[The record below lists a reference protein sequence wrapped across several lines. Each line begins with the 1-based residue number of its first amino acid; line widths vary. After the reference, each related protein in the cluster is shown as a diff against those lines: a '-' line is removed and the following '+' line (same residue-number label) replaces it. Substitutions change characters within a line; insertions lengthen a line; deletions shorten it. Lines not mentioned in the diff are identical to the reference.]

1 LLVGFILL
9 YLAASVA
16 VGLYAATR
24 VRGARDYAVAGKR
37 FGTPVVMATVFATW
51 FGAETVLGIPAT
63 FLKEGL
69 RGLVADPFAAV
80 ACLALV
86 GLVFARRFHRLDLL
100 TLGDYFR
107 ARYDRGTELVLSLT
121 IAFSYVGW
129 IAAQLVALGLAF
141 SVLSGGAIDTRT
153 GIVIGAAI
161 VLIYT
166 MAGGMWSVALT
177 DFFQAA
183 VIIAGMIYV
192 AWIVAELAGG
202 ATRVLESMAASDR
215 LRFLPE
221 ADAKSVLAWITAA
234 LIVMLG
240 SIPQQDVLQRVMSAK
255 SEAIAARAS
264 LLGGVLYFVIAAIPI
279 FLVSAAALIDA
290 PMVARLIGAD
300 PQLILPTLILERT
313 PLAVQVLFFGALIS
327 AILSTAGGTLL
338 APAVALAENVIRPIA
353 KPGDD
358 RALLRMMRL
367 TVAALAI
374 GVTVMA
380 LTSKLSIY
388 QLVNESGKVV
398 LVSAFVP
405 LAAGLFWPRASARG
419 AHASIAAGLATWIAL
434 EWMAPEATVP
444 PALAGL
450 LMGIAGM
457 FAGSL
462 SRPRTFRPAFSAFR
476 RFPLSPPRADP

>member
-1 LLVGFILL
+1 LLVACILL
-9 YLAASVA
+9 YLAASLA

-24 VRGARDYAVAGKR
+24 VRGAKDYAVAGGR

-63 FLKEGL
+63 FLKDGL

-80 ACLALV
+80 ACLAIV

-107 ARYDRGTELVLSLT
+107 ARYGRGTELVLSLT
-121 IAFSYVGW
+121 IASSYLGW

-153 GIVIGAAI
+153 GIVIGAGI
-161 VLIYT
+161 VLVYT

-177 DFFQAA
+177 DFFQAV
-183 VIIAGMIYV
+183 VIIAGMAYV
-192 AWIVAELAGG
+192 AWIVADMAGG
-202 ATRVLESMAASDR
+202 FARVVDSAASSER

-234 LIVMLG
+234 LVVMLG
-240 SIPQQDVLQRVMSAK
+240 SIPQQDLLQRVMSAR
-255 SEAIAARAS
+255 SESIAARAS
-264 LLGGVLYFVIAAIPI
+264 LLGGVLYFCIAAIPV
-279 FLVSAAALIDA
+279 FLVCAAVVIDPA
-290 PMVARLIGAD
+290 MVARLMGED
-300 PQLILPTLILERT
+300 SQLILPTLILERT

-327 AILSTAGGTLL
+327 AILSSAGGALL
-338 APAVALAENVIRPIA
+338 APAVALAENVIRPLA
-353 KPGDD
+353 KPKDD

-367 TVAALAI
+367 TVAAIAI
-374 GVTVMA
+374 GVTAMA

-405 LAAGLFWPRASARG
+405 LAAGLFWRPASARG
-419 AHASIAAGLATWIAL
+419 AHLSIAAGLATWIAL
-434 EWMAPEATVP
+434 EWAAPDATMP

-450 LMGIAGM
+450 LMGVAGM
-457 FAGSL
+457 WVGSRL
-462 SRPRTFRPAFSAFR
+462 FR
-476 RFPLSPPRADP
+476 

>member
-1 LLVGFILL
+1 
-9 YLAASVA
+9 
-16 VGLYAATR
+16 
-24 VRGARDYAVAGKR
+24 
-37 FGTPVVMATVFATW
+37 M
-51 FGAETVLGIPAT
+51 
-63 FLKEGL
+63 KEGL

-80 ACLALV
+80 ACLVIV

-107 ARYDRGTELVLSLT
+107 ARYDRATELVLSLC
-121 IAFSYVGW
+121 IAFSYLGW

-141 SVLSGGAIDTRT
+141 NVLSGGAIDTRA
-153 GIVIGAAI
+153 GIVIGAGI
-161 VLIYT
+161 VLVYT

-177 DFFQAA
+177 DFFQAL
-183 VIIAGMIYV
+183 VIVAGMLYV
-192 AWIVAELAGG
+192 AWIVADLAGG
-202 ATRVLESMAASDR
+202 AGRVIDSIVASDR

-221 ADAKSVLAWITAA
+221 ADVKSVLAWITAA

-255 SEAIAARAS
+255 TEAAAARAS
-264 LLGGVLYFVIAAIPI
+264 ILGGVLYFAIAAVPI

-290 PMVARLIGAD
+290 PMVERLIGED
-300 PQLILPTLILERT
+300 YQLILPTLILERT

-327 AILSTAGGTLL
+327 AILSTAGGALL
-338 APAVALAENVIRPIA
+338 APAVALAENVIRPLA
-353 KPGDD
+353 KPRDD

-367 TVAALAI
+367 TVAVLGV

-405 LAAGLFWPRASARG
+405 LAAGLFWPRATSRG
-419 AHASIAAGLATWIAL
+419 AHWSIAAGLVTWITL
-434 EWMAPEATVP
+434 EWLAPEALVP

-450 LMGIAGM
+450 LMGVAGM
-457 FAGSL
+457 ALG
-462 SRPRTFRPAFSAFR
+462 SRPAH
-476 RFPLSPPRADP
+476 

>member
-1 LLVGFILL
+1 LLVACILL
-9 YLAASVA
+9 YLAASLA

-24 VRGARDYAVAGKR
+24 VRGAKDYAVAGGR

-63 FLKEGL
+63 FLKDGL

-80 ACLALV
+80 ACLAIV
-86 GLVFARRFHRLDLL
+86 GLVFARRLHRLDLL

-107 ARYDRGTELVLSLT
+107 ARYGRGTELVLSLT
-121 IAFSYVGW
+121 IASSYLGW

-153 GIVIGAAI
+153 GIVIGAGI
-161 VLIYT
+161 VLVYT

-177 DFFQAA
+177 DFFQAV
-183 VIIAGMIYV
+183 VIIAGMAYV
-192 AWIVAELAGG
+192 AWIVADMAGG
-202 ATRVLESMAASDR
+202 FARVVDSAASSER
-215 LRFLPE
+215 LRFLPD

-234 LIVMLG
+234 LVVMLG
-240 SIPQQDVLQRVMSAK
+240 SIPQQDVLQRVMSAR
-255 SEAIAARAS
+255 SESIAARAS
-264 LLGGVLYFVIAAIPI
+264 LLGGVLYFCIAAIPV
-279 FLVSAAALIDA
+279 FLVCAAVVIDPA
-290 PMVARLIGAD
+290 MVARLMGED
-300 PQLILPTLILERT
+300 SQLILPTLILERT

-327 AILSTAGGTLL
+327 AILSSAGGALL
-338 APAVALAENVIRPIA
+338 APAVALAENVIRPLA
-353 KPGDD
+353 KPKDD

-367 TVAALAI
+367 TVAAIAI
-374 GVTVMA
+374 GVTAMA

-405 LAAGLFWPRASARG
+405 LAAGLFWRPASARG
-419 AHASIAAGLATWIAL
+419 AHLSIAAGLATWIAL
-434 EWMAPEATVP
+434 EWAAPDATMP

-450 LMGIAGM
+450 LMGVAGM
-457 FAGSL
+457 WVGSRL
-462 SRPRTFRPAFSAFR
+462 FR
-476 RFPLSPPRADP
+476 

>member
-9 YLAASVA
+9 YLAASLA

-37 FGTPVVMATVFATW
+37 FGTPIVMATVFATW

-69 RGLVADPFAAV
+69 HGLVADPFGAV
-80 ACLALV
+80 ACLVLV
-86 GLVFARRFHRLDLL
+86 GVMFARHFFRLDLL

-107 ARYDRGTELVLSLT
+107 ARYDRATELVLSLA
-121 IAFSYVGW
+121 IAFSYLGW

-141 SVLSGGAIDTRT
+141 NVLSDGSLDTRT

-161 VLIYT
+161 VLVYT

-183 VIIAGMIYV
+183 MIIAGMVYV
-192 AWIVAELAGG
+192 AWIVAGLAGG
-202 ATRVLESMAASDR
+202 AGRVFESIAASDR

-234 LIVMLG
+234 LVVMLG

-255 SEAIAARAS
+255 TEAIAARAS
-264 LLGGVLYFVIAAIPI
+264 ILGGLLYFVIASIPV
-279 FLVSAAALIDA
+279 FLAAAAMLIDA
-290 PMVARLIGAD
+290 PRVERLVGQD
-300 PQLILPTLILERT
+300 SQLILPTLILERT

-327 AILSTAGGTLL
+327 AILSTAGGALL
-338 APAVALAENVIRPIA
+338 APSVALAENVIRPIV
-353 KPGDD
+353 KPRDD
-358 RALLRMMRL
+358 RALLLIMRL
-367 TVAALAI
+367 TVAGLAL

-405 LAAGLFWPRASARG
+405 LVAGLFWRRANARG

-434 EWMAPEATVP
+434 EWAAPEATVP

-457 FAGSL
+457 LAGSL
-462 SRPRTFRPAFSAFR
+462 GRRPRASGA
-476 RFPLSPPRADP
+476 A